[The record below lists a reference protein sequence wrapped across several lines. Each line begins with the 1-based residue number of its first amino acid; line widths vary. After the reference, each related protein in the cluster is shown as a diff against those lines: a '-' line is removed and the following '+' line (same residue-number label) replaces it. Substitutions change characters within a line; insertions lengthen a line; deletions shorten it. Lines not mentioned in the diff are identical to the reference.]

1 MTAKTGLALALALLT
16 SAIRLGPAAAAG
28 AAVSAKQ
35 FPNGYFYRFQQVPLA
50 EKEKVLALLSATL
63 QRLNR
68 EGLGL
73 IAKGALLDQVDT
85 RRPIYERLPILDQ
98 SGLIIIARREIGRAH
113 V

>member
-50 EKEKVLALLSATL
+50 EKEKVLASFPPPCKGSTGKASA
-63 QRLNR
+63 
-68 EGLGL
+68 
-73 IAKGALLDQVDT
+73 
-85 RRPIYERLPILDQ
+85 
-98 SGLIIIARREIGRAH
+98 
-113 V
+113 